1 MASPHF
7 VVLSVNCILSQ
18 LMDVPRNGS
27 DNSNSNSTSATATI
41 TQQQQ
46 QEQQQQQQ
54 QQLSHIIKP

>member
-27 DNSNSNSTSATATI
+27 DNSNSTSATATI